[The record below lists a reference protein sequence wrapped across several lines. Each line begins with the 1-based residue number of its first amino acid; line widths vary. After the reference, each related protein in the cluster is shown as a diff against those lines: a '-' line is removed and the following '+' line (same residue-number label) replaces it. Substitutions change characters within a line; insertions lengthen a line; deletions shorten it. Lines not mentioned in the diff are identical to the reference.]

1 MFTNIAAAAIGTTK
15 VRAIKLRK
23 LSAKATKKIKTVY
36 LIIVAT
42 SSSGASYYA

>member
-23 LSAKATKKIKTVY
+23 LSAKASKKFKMVY

-42 SSSGASYYA
+42 SSSGAPYYV